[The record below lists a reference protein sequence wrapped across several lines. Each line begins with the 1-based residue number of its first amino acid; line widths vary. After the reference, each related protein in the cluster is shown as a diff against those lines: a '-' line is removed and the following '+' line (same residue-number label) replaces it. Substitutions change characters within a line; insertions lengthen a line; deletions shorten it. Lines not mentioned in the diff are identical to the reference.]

1 MLADFEVEA
10 RKQLGARDP
19 ENWPVL
25 ATALALD
32 CSIWTEDTDFF
43 GCGVATWTSGS
54 IEIFLLTWSSVGPE
68 TLRIQLRRPQPK
80 HHSEPLAEL
89 RKLFVL
95 PKRCLHCNKHIG
107 RRLPAFPV
115 TPPYVR
121 VRIRRFGG
129 LSYRPPVNLGIPR
142 ESK

>member
-95 PKRCLHCNKHIG
+95 PKRCLHCKTNGRGNAAAARAIG
-107 RRLPAFPV
+107 ALESFSRLQAKL
-115 TPPYVR
+115 
-121 VRIRRFGG
+121 RIQPHRAR
-129 LSYRPPVNLGIPR
+129 S
-142 ESK
+142 